1 MEAIEFIQSI
11 TSDEMEFISKL
22 DYGDDSEKHR
32 QALEKVIFEQGG
44 VIHDDQRWHPYEV
57 IELGANWLQQEHE
70 KEFSICT
77 LLVIMNVQA
86 ETDTWTELDWKLE
99 SQNNEYKKLPKEML
113 EIIRE
118 QFTRAGC

>member
-1 MEAIEFIQSI
+1 MEAIEFIKSI

-22 DYGDDSEKHR
+22 DYGDGSEKHC

-44 VIHDDQRWHPYEV
+44 VIHDDQRWYPYEV
-57 IELGANWLQQEHE
+57 IELGANWLQQGHE

-118 QFTRAGC
+118 QFARAGC